1 MILTTAAT
9 NIFGINL
16 EIVVIVFFVLI
27 VILAV
32 ILAFTIR
39 QLQSITRKYYVVM
52 SGKKGMDLESIILT
66 RFKEMDKVKANAKK
80 VTKEHRTF
88 KAHLDSCYNKIGL
101 VKFDAFSDMSGELSF
116 SIALLN
122 DENSGIVLSAIHT
135 KQGCYTYLKEIIQG
149 ESYVVL
155 SEEEKEA
162 LKKAET
168 VDDMVKGMIE
178 NAEDITFDI
187 D

>member
-1 MILTTAAT
+1 MILTTT
-9 NIFGINL
+9 HVFGINL

-39 QLQSITRKYYVVM
+39 QLMTITRKYYVVM

-66 RFKEMDKVKANAKK
+66 RFNEMDKVKANAKK

-88 KAHLDSCYNKIGL
+88 KAHLDSCYDKMGMLKYN
-101 VKFDAFSDMSGELSF
+101 AFPDMAGEQSF
-116 SIALLN
+116 SLALLN
-122 DENSGIVLSAIHT
+122 EENSGVILSAIHT
-135 KQGCYTYLKEIIQG
+135 RDGCYTYLKEIIKG
-149 ESYVVL
+149 ESYIVL
-155 SEEEKEA
+155 SEEEKQA

-178 NAEDITFDI
+178 NADDITFDI

>member
-1 MILTTAAT
+1 MV
-9 NIFGINL
+9 FGINL
-16 EIVVIVFFVLI
+16 EMVIIIFFVLI
-27 VILAV
+27 IILFV
-32 ILAFTIR
+32 VLVFTIR
-39 QLQSITRKYYVVM
+39 QLQNITRKYYIVM
-52 SGKKGMDLESIILT
+52 SGKKGMDLEGIILT
-66 RFKEMDKVKANAKK
+66 RFNEMDKVKTIAKK

-88 KAHLDSCYNKIGL
+88 KAHLDSCYNKLGIT
-101 VKFDAFSDMSGELSF
+101 KYNAFPDMAGDQSF
-116 SIALLN
+116 SVALLN

-135 KQGCYTYLKEIIQG
+135 RDGCYTYLKEIIKG
-149 ESYVVL
+149 ESYIVL